1 MTEDEKRKLQ
11 ELKRIT
17 DQAEKQRL
25 ERERQKIELNEQ
37 IKKGIGSDNR
47 PKK

>member
-1 MTEDEKRKLQ
+1 MTEDEKRKL
-11 ELKRIT
+11 ENLERARI
-17 DQAEKQRL
+17 QAEKERL